1 MHSFIYVDTR
11 LIMSIAPS
19 LITTNGNAVS
29 TSKQREVAQEI
40 LRAVEELQQ
49 GSGFGSIEIVLHEG
63 RVTQIE
69 KREKFRFNQS
79 ANQESTHKENHKP
92 NPTVKAAGK

>member
-1 MHSFIYVDTR
+1 
-11 LIMSIAPS
+11 MSIAPS

-79 ANQESTHKENHKP
+79 AQQENPKI